1 MKKCPWCGR
10 QNLNVYAYCQGC
22 GRGFAEREERPERR
36 AARMRRLFSV
46 SGLAR
51 WIGGQLVA

>member
-22 GRGFAEREERPERR
+22 GRAEREERPERR
-36 AARMRRLFSV
+36 AARLRRLVSV